1 MHMTAPDQIE
11 RTAVLGAGTIGAS
24 WTAWFLARGKR
35 VAVYD
40 PRPEAEDYV
49 RRYIADAWPTL
60 ERLGLVA
67 RADPQAWTFHTD
79 PAASVRGA
87 QFVQEN
93 APERLNIKRDLYAA
107 IEPAL
112 PADAIFASSSSGIIM
127 SELQQ
132 GFRAA
137 PRMAIG
143 HPFNPPHLIPLVE
156 VVGGRETAP
165 ETIAWCLAFYA
176 AIGKRPIHI
185 RKEAPGHLANR
196 LQAALYR
203 EAVSAVASG
212 LASVEDVDTA
222 ITAGPGLRWAIMGPH
237 MTFHLGGGE
246 GGMTHMLAQFAPV
259 FEGWWAS
266 MDTPEL
272 TEALCQQIIDGVRA
286 EAAGRSVQELG
297 AERDALLVA
306 IMRTIASGRRD
317 SGGNGGNR

>member
-1 MHMTAPDQIE
+1 MTAPDQIE
-11 RTAVLGAGTIGAS
+11 RIAVLGAGTIGAS

-49 RRYIADAWPTL
+49 RRYIADVWPTL

-79 PAASVRGA
+79 PAAAVRDA

-127 SELQQ
+127 SELQH

-137 PRMAIG
+137 SRMAIG

-156 VVGGRETAP
+156 VVGGRETVP

-176 AIGKRPIHI
+176 AVGKRPIHI

-237 MTFHLGGGE
+237 MTFHLGGGD

-266 MDTPEL
+266 MGTPEL
-272 TEALCQQIIDGVRA
+272 TEALRQQIIDGVQA

-317 SGGNGGNR
+317 SRGNPGKH